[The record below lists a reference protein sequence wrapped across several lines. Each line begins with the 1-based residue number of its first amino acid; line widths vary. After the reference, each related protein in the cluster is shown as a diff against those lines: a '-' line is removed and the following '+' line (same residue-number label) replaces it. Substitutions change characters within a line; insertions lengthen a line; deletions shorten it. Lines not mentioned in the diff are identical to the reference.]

1 MHGDETEILQMY
13 AFAFFLFFSLLF
25 FLMSSETWVAASA
38 TAWTPFSLAFW
49 YPSASSEEGIIRLIQ
64 PDRTPFSAWWPH
76 HHHESHQPL
85 RSNSL
90 KQVLSGRISPWVP
103 KAYGSCR
110 AVLVDTALQTSH
122 RILGWCLS
130 TGRLG
135 WRFLSLGLG
144 TRRCTPVT
152 VTAVT
157 LLSLPGKV
165 NAMAL
170 ERRACLLVK
179 PRIQEEQWRF
189 HPGCR
194 TLYKLFKL
202 LNIFGGRWEF
212 AQWVYVFFADLEKA
226 FSCIPWSALWGPSG
240 P

>member
-1 MHGDETEILQMY
+1 MLSRRCLLRKD
-13 AFAFFLFFSLLF
+13 FSYFKTMLNKICWELKTF
-25 FLMSSETWVAASA
+25 
-38 TAWTPFSLAFW
+38 
-49 YPSASSEEGIIRLIQ
+49 
-64 PDRTPFSAWWPH
+64 DAWWWNWNFTN
-76 HHHESHQPL
+76 L
-85 RSNSL
+85 CL
-90 KQVLSGRISPWVP
+90 CFL
-103 KAYGSCR
+103 AYGSCR

-122 RILGWCLS
+122 RILGWCLY